1 MNFRKN
7 KTNGVK
13 MSKKTKKQDEQI
25 ITIDGTDY
33 KVSDLTGEQV
43 VMVNH
48 IADLSRKIDTSTF
61 NLQQLNFGKQAFGDV
76 LKSSLA
82 K

>member
-1 MNFRKN
+1 
-7 KTNGVK
+7 

-33 KVSDLTGEQV
+33 KVSDLTEEQV

-48 IADLSRKIDTSTF
+48 VADLSNKENSMTF
-61 NLQQLNFGKQAFGDV
+61 NLIQIQGGKAHFIAL
-76 LKSSLA
+76 LKESLSA
-82 K
+82 

>member
-48 IADLSRKIDTSTF
+48 VADLSNKENSMTF
-61 NLQQLNFGKQAFGDV
+61 NLIQIQGGKSHFIAL
-76 LKSSLA
+76 LKESLSA
-82 K
+82 